1 MENTELVLQLLIE
14 ALPAILILLGF
25 LTLSVGFG
33 LKFRVVF
40 TVDHLN
46 RTYAKVAG
54 SVLLIAGM
62 VLLGVQDSVD
72 VGLDVGL
79 GEDPYLPYYLV
90 SAPLVVGLYWAVLAL
105 AHGQIQRQAM
115 ILSYVLV
122 GASLSLAVA
131 WHALDVFA
139 ALDMDPRPA
148 LLQELGRRHNFLP
161 YFVLLGS
168 ALLAALWLI
177 FRYTRSDENAPNRM
191 PLLSGFVLSSL
202 YFGLCRIAWEI
213 VDKLALRQLG
223 GGG

>member
-1 MENTELVLQLLIE
+1 MKNTELVLQLLIE

-40 TVDHLN
+40 AVDHLN

-54 SVLLIAGM
+54 SVLLLAGM
-62 VLLGVQDSVD
+62 VLLGTQNSVE
-72 VGLDVGL
+72 VGMEVGL

-90 SAPLVVGLYWAVLAL
+90 SAPLVVALYWGALAL
-105 AHGQIQRQAM
+105 THGPVQRQAM
-115 ILSYVLV
+115 ILIYVLV
-122 GASLSLAVA
+122 GALLTLAVV

-148 LLQELGRRHNFLP
+148 LLQGLGQRHNYLP

-168 ALLAALWLI
+168 AALIALWLV
-177 FRYTRSDENAPNRM
+177 FRYTRSDENAANRM